1 MDIATLLGPPPAVQ
15 LTMPSA
21 ETIATG
27 EIWVDYD
34 EESDSF
40 IIYFSAQPARGVHY
54 DIDNGVTAIADPVTG
69 QVLGI
74 QIDAWE
80 RHFIHQF
87 ADLNRVWPEFKSTLE
102 PDKSWSHPLRFLGVF
117 VLFLLSILH
126 NDEHRLAP
134 LPA

>member
-1 MDIATLLGPPPAVQ
+1 MDIATLLGPPPTVR

-27 EIWVDYD
+27 ETWVDYD
-34 EESDSF
+34 RESDSF

-54 DIDNGVTAIADPVTG
+54 DIDHDVTAIADPVTG

-74 QIDAWE
+74 QIEAWE
-80 RHFIHQF
+80 RQFIHQF
-87 ADLNRVWPEFKSTLE
+87 VDLNRVWPEFKSTIS
-102 PDKSWSHPLRFLGVF
+102 PGKNWSHPLRHLGVF
-117 VLFLLSILH
+117 VLSLLSILH
-126 NDEHRLAP
+126 NDESRLIP